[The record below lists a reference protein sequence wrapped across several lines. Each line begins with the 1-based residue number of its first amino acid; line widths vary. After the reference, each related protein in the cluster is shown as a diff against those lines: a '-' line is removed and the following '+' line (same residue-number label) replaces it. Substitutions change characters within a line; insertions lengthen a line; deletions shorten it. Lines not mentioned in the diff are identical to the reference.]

1 MKGRIIRPTEQP
13 SRLMYPRVG
22 QIKVGYKNEKGFPQS
37 VDYFIPI
44 GKYAGLF
51 AQAYGKKPSTIQ
63 VVFPDDDAEKVCRE
77 QYEYRD
83 DFGKL
88 LATGD
93 GETFRVWN
101 GDKYMEL
108 TTTDYPNLMD
118 SIEKRYPNKQ
128 YKKTGNGWNVT
139 LTMNF
144 IIPCVKGVIGVWQFV
159 TKGNASTIPQI
170 RDVFD
175 AMLERRGF
183 CKGIVFDLAVQF
195 AKTQKPGDASR
206 YPVVSLIPNESEE
219 NVKRIQE
226 AYKPVKLLSD
236 GSEQ

>member
-1 MKGRIIRPTEQP
+1 MNGRIIRPTEQA
-13 SRLMYPRVG
+13 SRLAFPRVG
-22 QIKVGYKNEKGFPQS
+22 QIKVGFKNEKGFPQS
-37 VDYFIPI
+37 VDYFIAV

-51 AQAYGKKPSTIQ
+51 TQAYGDRPSVIQ

-88 LATGD
+88 LASGD
-93 GETFRVWN
+93 GATFKVWN
-101 GDKYMEL
+101 GEKYVEL
-108 TTTDYPNLMD
+108 TTEDYPNLMD

-128 YKKTGNGWNVT
+128 YTRTGDGWNIT

-159 TKGNASTIPQI
+159 TKGTASTIPQI

-183 CKGIVFDLAVQF
+183 CKGIVFDLSVQF
-195 AKTQKPGDASR
+195 AKTQKPGNASR

-219 NVKRIQE
+219 NVRKIHD
-226 AYKPVKLLSD
+226 AYQPVKLI
-236 GSEQ
+236 GNGTE